1 MKKDKYE
8 GPPKYLP
15 LICIAIIY
23 VLARLSMETGS
34 LIFAYLSVIPG
45 LIVMVV
51 YFDGMFNQ

>member
-1 MKKDKYE
+1 
-8 GPPKYLP
+8 
-15 LICIAIIY
+15 
-23 VLARLSMETGS
+23 METGS